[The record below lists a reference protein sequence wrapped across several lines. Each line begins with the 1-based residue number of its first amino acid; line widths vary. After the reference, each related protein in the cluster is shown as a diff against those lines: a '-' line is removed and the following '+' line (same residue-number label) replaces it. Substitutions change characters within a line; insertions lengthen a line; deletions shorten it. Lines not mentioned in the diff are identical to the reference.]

1 MKRYLQ
7 YIFFAKF
14 KIICYLLYMENNH
27 HIFENDIFTH
37 ESVYELADRL
47 NAASTMDLSDLITS
61 RPDDEQDIIFNA
73 LTPANAVRLF
83 EYLPFK
89 IQKRILSSLPSI
101 RVAGLLNAL
110 APDDRTALLEELPSD
125 VTNQLLKYLSPEE
138 RALSIKLLGYPE
150 YSVGRLMTPDYVAIK
165 MDWTV
170 KQVLDYIRE
179 FGKDSETINIIYA
192 VDDEGRLI
200 DDFRIREFLFAS
212 LDTPVRNLADYKFI
226 ALNVDLDEE
235 KAVNI
240 FRKYERVA
248 LPVVDNKKILLGIV
262 TIDDIMAVAVEEDTE
277 DFQKVGGNA
286 ALNEPYMQI
295 PFLSLMHKRIGWL
308 VILFLGEMLTASAMG
323 YFADEISKAVVL
335 ALFVPLIISSG
346 GNAGSQASTL
356 IIRALALGEVTLKD
370 WWRVMRREILSG
382 IFLGFFLGL
391 IGFTRVILWS
401 HFSDIYGEHWFLVA
415 VTIFFALIG
424 VVLWGTLSGS
434 MLPLIL
440 NRFGLD
446 PAVSSAPFVATLVD
460 VTGLIIYFTVALIVL
475 KGTLL

>member
-1 MKRYLQ
+1 
-7 YIFFAKF
+7 
-14 KIICYLLYMENNH
+14 MENNRH
-27 HIFENDIFTH
+27 LFANDIFTTETIH
-37 ESVYELADRL
+37 ALASRL
-47 NAASTMDLSDLITS
+47 NAASTMDLADLITS
-61 RPDDEQDIIFNA
+61 RPDEEQYLIFNA
-73 LTPANAVRLF
+73 LSATNSVRLF

-89 IQKRILSSLPSI
+89 IQKRILTSLPSV
-101 RVAGLLNAL
+101 RVASLLNAL
-110 APDDRTALLEELPSD
+110 SPDDRTALLEELPVD
-125 VTNQLLKYLSPEE
+125 LTNQLLKYLSPEE
-138 RALSIKLLGYPE
+138 RALSIRLLGYPE

-170 KQVLDYIRE
+170 KEVLDYIRE
-179 FGKDSETINIIYA
+179 NGKDSETINIIYA
-192 VDDEGRLI
+192 VDDDGKLI
-200 DDFRIREFLFAS
+200 HDFRIREFLFAS
-212 LDTPVRNLADYKFI
+212 LDTQVKDLADHRFI

-248 LPVVDNKKILLGIV
+248 LPVIDNKKILLGIV
-262 TIDDIMAVAVEEDTE
+262 TFDDIMAVAVQEDTE

-286 ALNEPYMQI
+286 ALNEPYMEI
-295 PFLSLMHKRIGWL
+295 PFLNLMHKRIGWL

-323 YFADEISKAVVL
+323 YFADEIAKAVVL

-391 IGFTRVILWS
+391 IGFLRVIIWS
-401 HFSDIYGEHWFLVA
+401 HFSDIYGVHWLLVA
-415 VTIFFALIG
+415 VTIFLALIG

-434 MLPLIL
+434 MLPLVL
-440 NRFGLD
+440 KRCGFD

-460 VTGLIIYFTVALIVL
+460 VTGLIIYFSIALVVL